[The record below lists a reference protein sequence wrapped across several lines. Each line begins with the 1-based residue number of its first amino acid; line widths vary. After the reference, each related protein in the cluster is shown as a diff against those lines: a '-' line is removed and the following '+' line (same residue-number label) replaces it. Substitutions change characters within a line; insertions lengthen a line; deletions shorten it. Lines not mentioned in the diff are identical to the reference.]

1 MAGRNCIKVE
11 YLGDEVYL
19 ILNESYRHKPPP
31 GAIVYTL
38 SEAHILINR
47 SAAVK
52 KTVHELKKL
61 AGARVSPVTVT
72 SQKRHKNVIET

>member
-1 MAGRNCIKVE
+1 LNRNCVKVE
-11 YLGDEVYL
+11 YLGDEVYFVL
-19 ILNESYRHKPPP
+19 DESYRHKLPPD
-31 GAIVYTL
+31 AIVYTL

-61 AGARVSPVTVT
+61 AGVRVIP
-72 SQKRHKNVIET
+72 